1 MLNYVSAQTGCTY
14 CHSYKNPSLAAHE
27 CLEAD
32 VVPSWI
38 MKIALRNHRASES
51 KHLGPQE
58 RYRTTNETDPK
69 CINKLPQCKNLCS
82 ERGGGGGQNL
92 GQKPS
97 QMHLSRASVHDHMQ
111 QKDQHLLNWACL
123 PPGTLLSLLI
133 GWINQSFL
141 CRLSHFSTDWQTPG
155 LLPAAQLWHRC
166 LGFMCCRATGA
177 LEFAT
182 TVDVVCSPTG
192 HVVVSPHLE
201 PKIHCGIEFVFN
213 FSIPC

>member
-82 ERGGGGGQNL
+82 ERGGTEFGTETVSNAFITGFRSWPYATEGSALAQL
-92 GQKPS
+92 GLPSSRHITFPPYRMNKPVI
-97 QMHLSRASVHDHMQ
+97 SVQ
-111 QKDQHLLNWACL
+111 
-123 PPGTLLSLLI
+123 T
-133 GWINQSFL
+133 QSFL
-141 CRLSHFSTDWQTPG
+141 HWLAAPG